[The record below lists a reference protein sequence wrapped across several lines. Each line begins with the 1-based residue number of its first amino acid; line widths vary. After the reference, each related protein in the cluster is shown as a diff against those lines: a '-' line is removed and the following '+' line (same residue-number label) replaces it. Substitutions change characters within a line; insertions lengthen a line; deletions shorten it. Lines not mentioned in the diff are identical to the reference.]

1 MNDEKYEWK
10 KQKYFTQKYGIDS
23 KEFALLRRRG
33 LPFKELPNR
42 VYEKF
47 IYREKDINDYFSG
60 KIGIPDKVKED
71 EE

>member
-10 KQKYFTQKYGIDS
+10 KQKFFTQKYGIDS

>member
-23 KEFALLRRRG
+23 KEFALLRRKG